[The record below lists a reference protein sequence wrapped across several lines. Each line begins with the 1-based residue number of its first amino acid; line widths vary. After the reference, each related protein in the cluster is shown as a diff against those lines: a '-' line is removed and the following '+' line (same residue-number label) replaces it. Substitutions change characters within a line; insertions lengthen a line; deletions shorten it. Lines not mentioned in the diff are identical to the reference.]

1 MKQSIQI
8 EVEKEVY
15 EVGAAFVALCSAFAQ
30 AKADGKVE
38 LAEIVASLSLSL
50 PTFIAAAEGIS
61 QLPAEAK
68 DDVGCFVKSIAVQV
82 ADGVSVLLA
91 KKV

>member
-15 EVGAAFVALCSAFAQ
+15 ELGAAFVAICKAFAD

-38 LAEIVASLSLSL
+38 LAEVIASLSLAL
-50 PTFIAAAEGIS
+50 PTFIAAAEGVS
-61 QLPAEAK
+61 SLPAEAK
-68 DDVGCFVKSIAVQV
+68 EDVGCFVKSISIQV
-82 ADGVSVLLA
+82 ADGVSTLLV